1 MIISLDWLKSF
12 IDFEESPKELAE
24 ILSNIGLEAEIKRD
38 FSKTK
43 NIVVG
48 SINEVTKHPNADK
61 LKLCKIDDGN
71 QIFDVVCG
79 APNVEIGKKVVFAKI
94 NSVLPNNF
102 KIKKAKI
109 RGVYS
114 YGMLCSEK
122 ELNIGEDHDGIMI
135 LDDSFNNGDDFT
147 KILKRKYSSIE
158 LDVTPNRPDALN
170 HIGVARDLAC
180 FKNTKLQKPRINVTE
195 PSHIEKKLFDVIIEN
210 SNDCNSYI
218 GGVIRGVKVT
228 KSPDWLV
235 ERLKSIGHKSIN
247 NIVDVSNYVMFEF
260 GHPTHIFDF
269 DKISG
274 K

>member
-12 IDFEESPKELAE
+12 VDFDESPKELAE
-24 ILSNIGLEAEIKRD
+24 ILSNIGLEAEIKKD
-38 FSKTK
+38 FSKIK

-79 APNVEIGKKVVFAKI
+79 APNVEVGKKVVFAKI
-94 NSVLPNNF
+94 NSVLPNDF

-109 RGVYS
+109 RGIYS

-122 ELNIGEDHDGIMI
+122 ELDIGEDHDGIMI
-135 LDDSFNNGDDFT
+135 LDDSFKIGDDFT

-170 HIGVARDLAC
+170 HIGVARDLC
-180 FKNTKLQKPRINVTE
+180 
-195 PSHIEKKLFDVIIEN
+195 
-210 SNDCNSYI
+210 
-218 GGVIRGVKVT
+218 
-228 KSPDWLV
+228 
-235 ERLKSIGHKSIN
+235 
-247 NIVDVSNYVMFEF
+247 MF
-260 GHPTHIFDF
+260 
-269 DKISG
+269 
-274 K
+274 